1 MELGKKVFLLSLL
14 LLLLIV
20 SCVYKHTKEFVNVV
34 PIVIEEKVIVEEPV
48 EDKTNIEN
56 PIIEETIIEN
66 EEKEESTNEVV
77 SLQIEPNDEISK
89 EVNASVSEK
98 ITKIEEEIKEPKE
111 VILKRIDEGYRRSNG
126 ELFYIDLSSN
136 TKKIQDNLYTL
147 MKNEPFEFTK
157 NGIDYINKN
166 DEMLAKIVKIM
177 NENKNLK
184 FEIAGHVSIK
194 PDEEKYN
201 TYISVMRAA
210 NIKKKLISLGISKN
224 RMKARGY
231 GDKIPLAQD
240 DIKLFNRIEFN
251 IIGE

>member
-1 MELGKKVFLLSLL
+1 M
-14 LLLLIV
+14 LLLIV

>member
-20 SCVYKHTKEFVNVV
+20 SCVYKHTKELADVV
-34 PIVIEEKVIVEEPV
+34 PIVLEEKLIVEESV
-48 EDKTNIEN
+48 ENVINIEK
-56 PIIEETIIEN
+56 PITEETIIE
-66 EEKEESTNEVV
+66 EEKKEESANEVV
-77 SLQIEPNDEISK
+77 SLQIEPNDKISK
-89 EVNASVSEK
+89 EVNASVAEK
-98 ITKIEEEIKEPKE
+98 ITKIEEEIKEPKKIII
-111 VILKRIDEGYRRSNG
+111 VRIDEGYRRSNG
-126 ELFYIDLSSN
+126 ELFYIDLSS
-136 TKKIQDNLYTL
+136 KAKEIQDNLYTL
-147 MKNEPFEFTK
+147 MNDEPFEFTK
-157 NGIDYINKN
+157 NGIDYIKKN
-166 DEMLAKIVKIM
+166 DIMLAKIVKIM

-201 TYISVMRAA
+201 TYVSVMRAA

>member
-20 SCVYKHTKEFVNVV
+20 SCVYKHTKELVDII
-34 PIVIEEKVIVEEPV
+34 PIFIEEKVIVDEPSTNEPIVEE
-48 EDKTNIEN
+48 E
-56 PIIEETIIEN
+56 IEEEQ
-66 EEKEESTNEVV
+66 TNEVV
-77 SLQIEPNDEISK
+77 SLQIEPNDEMAK
-89 EVNASVSEK
+89 EVNASVTEK

-111 VILKRIDEGYRRSNG
+111 IILKRIYEGYRRSNG
-126 ELFYIDLSSN
+126 ELFYIDLSS
-136 TKKIQDNLYTL
+136 KAKEIQDSLYLL

-157 NGIDYINKN
+157 NGIDYITKN
-166 DEMLAKIVKIM
+166 DEMLSKIVKIM

-231 GDKIPLAQD
+231 GDKIPLSQD